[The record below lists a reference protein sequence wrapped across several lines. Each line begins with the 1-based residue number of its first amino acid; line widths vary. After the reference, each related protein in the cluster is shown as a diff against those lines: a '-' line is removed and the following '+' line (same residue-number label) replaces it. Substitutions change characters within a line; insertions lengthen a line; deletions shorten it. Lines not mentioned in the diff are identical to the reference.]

1 MAQKLFSEK
10 NLYNFTTPFDFG
22 ADEHTRQTLLCP
34 SPVLGALRRRW
45 RGCKPLRGLHK
56 FHAAA
61 KRHQKFYRCEDGAIA
76 RDRQMIG
83 EDGPV
88 APAQRPLKLL
98 CRILEPRIHAETHF
112 W

>member
-45 RGCKPLRGLHK
+45 RGGDLVYGQLLADMDKGRE
-56 FHAAA
+56 
-61 KRHQKFYRCEDGAIA
+61 RCT
-76 RDRQMIG
+76 
-83 EDGPV
+83 
-88 APAQRPLKLL
+88 K
-98 CRILEPRIHAETHF
+98 
-112 W
+112 